1 MDSKPSTAGMFA
13 YIKEA
18 ITQRDRIVDPV
29 CGAATLAYWDA
40 YVEKKSEAA
49 ASEAAVVAYLDSL
62 ESNPG
67 TDTNTACGQAAQAF
81 IAQF

>member
-1 MDSKPSTAGMFA
+1 M
-13 YIKEA
+13 
-18 ITQRDRIVDPV
+18 
-29 CGAATLAYWDA
+29 CGVATLAYWDA

>member
-1 MDSKPSTAGMFA
+1 M
-13 YIKEA
+13 
-18 ITQRDRIVDPV
+18 DPV

-49 ASEAAVVAYLDSL
+49 ASEAAGVAYLDSL

-67 TDTNTACGQAAQAF
+67 TDTHTACGKAAQAY
-81 IAQF
+81 ITQF